1 MARSRSRSPV
11 RRERYRGGGTQHGG
25 GERRRSRSRS
35 PTGRGRGG
43 GAGPVLDEFGR
54 ALPAGGRVERRKP
67 ERIERDE
74 GDEPDAKRTRQCD
87 AEKAAPVPH
96 AEKVPADGGT
106 AAAAGG
112 DGQHNAA
119 TPMMAEEDEETLMAR
134 MMGFGS
140 FSSTQGVHV
149 NDATA
154 NASGVRL
161 MTKRSARQYM
171 NRRGGFNRPLPAER
185 TGERVRRD

>member
-1 MARSRSRSPV
+1 MHTILDARWAPKD
-11 RRERYRGGGTQHGG
+11 
-25 GERRRSRSRS
+25 
-35 PTGRGRGG
+35 PTG
-43 GAGPVLDEFGR
+43 
-54 ALPAGGRVERRKP
+54 
-67 ERIERDE
+67 
-74 GDEPDAKRTRQCD
+74 
-87 AEKAAPVPH
+87 H
-96 AEKVPADGGT
+96 AELE
-106 AAAAGG
+106 
-112 DGQHNAA
+112 
-119 TPMMAEEDEETLMAR
+119 EEDEETLMAR